1 MLCYTSDEWYA
12 FLGGVKL
19 GEFDELM
26 NAPRPLQRQRE
37 YYRVAFDA
45 SPLRPE
51 GGWAGYGS
59 QRLSGNPT

>member
-1 MLCYTSDEWYA
+1 MLCYASDEWYA

-45 SPLRPE
+45 SP
-51 GGWAGYGS
+51 
-59 QRLSGNPT
+59 